1 MPGEADRGYHGS
13 GMNLSAALPFTVVV
27 VLAVAMHFA
36 FIGYLVLGGFLA
48 WRFPATI
55 GLHIAVVVWGA
66 VGLALGLPCPLT
78 DLERVA
84 RAGAGMGPL
93 PPEGFIEHYLTGVW
107 YPADLGVV
115 VQTLVFVVVLGSWVG
130 LRMRSRTRS
139 AAVVGGV
146 F

>member
-1 MPGEADRGYHGS
+1 MLGESDRGYHGA
-13 GMNLSAALPFTVVV
+13 GMNLSGALPFTIVVV
-27 VLAVAMHFA
+27 SAVAMHFA

-48 WRFPATI
+48 WRWPATV

-107 YPADLGVV
+107 YPADM
-115 VQTLVFVVVLGSWVG
+115 TLAAQVLAFAVVLGSWVG
-130 LRMRSRTRS
+130 FAIRRRTRTPEL
-139 AAVVGGV
+139 VGGV
-146 F
+146 V

>member
-1 MPGEADRGYHGS
+1 
-13 GMNLSAALPFTVVV
+13 MNLSGALPFTIVVV
-27 VLAVAMHFA
+27 FAVAMHFA
-36 FIGYLVLGGFLA
+36 FIVYLVLGGFLA
-48 WRFPATI
+48 WRWPATI

-93 PPEGFIEHYLTGVW
+93 PPEGFIEHYVTGVW
-107 YPADLGVV
+107 YPSDLGGL
-115 VQTLVFVVVLGSWVG
+115 VQTLVFVAVLGSWVG
-130 LRMRSRTRS
+130 LRIRRRTR
-139 AAVVGGV
+139 AATAVGAV